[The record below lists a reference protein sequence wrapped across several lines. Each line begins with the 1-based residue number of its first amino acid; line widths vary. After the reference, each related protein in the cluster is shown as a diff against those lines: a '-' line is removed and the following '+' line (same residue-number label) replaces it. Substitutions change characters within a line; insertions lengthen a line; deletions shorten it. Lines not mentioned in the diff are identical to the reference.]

1 MKETNSKRIYFA
13 SFNLNDSLE
22 EAVLW
27 HQKTDLWLPEV
38 GGVEGVGNNKF
49 SGQFNCF
56 I

>member
-1 MKETNSKRIYFA
+1 MKEIKSKRIYFT

-27 HQKTDLWLPEV
+27 HQKTDLWLPGV
-38 GGVEGVGNNKF
+38 GGVEGVNYNKF
-49 SGQFNCF
+49 YGQFNCS